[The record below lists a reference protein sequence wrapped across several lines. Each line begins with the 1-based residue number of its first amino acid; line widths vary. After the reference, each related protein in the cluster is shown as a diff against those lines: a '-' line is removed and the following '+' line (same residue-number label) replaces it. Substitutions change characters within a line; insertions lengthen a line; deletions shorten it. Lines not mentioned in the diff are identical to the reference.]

1 MKKQIRKFAIML
13 ILIVTITLIHKMP
26 VFAAETNN
34 NNTSNTTSSANL
46 INLGIT
52 PNDFTGFKENTTSYN
67 VTVPNNVKS
76 VNVYAKAKESTSTIT
91 GTGKL
96 ELEEGKNK
104 ASVVVTAKDGTTK
117 TYTIN
122 IKRLKDGENTSSD
135 ITEIDEELGLNNLE
149 IEGLSLE
156 PSFDT
161 NVHQY
166 TVNIQNSIKEL
177 KFDTEATKEDAVIK
191 IKGNTNLIKGQNIV
205 TILVSD
211 ENEKSVST
219 YQIYVNNGVVKP
231 EQVDDHYKDAKI
243 SNEVKKWITI
253 ILSLTVIVCLLIL
266 KRLIRLKREEREEN
280 DNITNE
286 ETIKSI
292 QKIREN
298 FDNIN
303 KQIQEE
309 TKKQQKR
316 AKHGKHSK

>member
-34 NNTSNTTSSANL
+34 NNISNTTSSANL

-76 VNVYAKAKESTSTIT
+76 VNVYAKAKESTSTII

-135 ITEIDEELGLNNLE
+135 ITETDEELGLDNLE

-231 EQVDDHYKDAKI
+231 EQVDDHFNDAKI
-243 SNEVKKWITI
+243 FNEVKKWITI

-266 KRLIRLKREEREEN
+266 KRLIR
-280 DNITNE
+280 
-286 ETIKSI
+286 
-292 QKIREN
+292 
-298 FDNIN
+298 
-303 KQIQEE
+303 
-309 TKKQQKR
+309 
-316 AKHGKHSK
+316 